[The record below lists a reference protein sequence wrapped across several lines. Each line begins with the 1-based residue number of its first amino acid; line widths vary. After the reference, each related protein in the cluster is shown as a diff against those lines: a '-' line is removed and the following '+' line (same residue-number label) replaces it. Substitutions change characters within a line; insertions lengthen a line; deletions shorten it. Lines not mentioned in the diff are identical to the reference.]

1 MAFLK
6 LFPRKDRNALS
17 VSDVLRHLRDEFAFV
32 DADPD
37 AGQDHVSGMIAATC
51 RFSDSVPGKQE
62 RLTWLISVQDSAVYV
77 SFGDDVDLTASCCL
91 MPGKELFFDS
101 RDEIHGRARL
111 LVERAASALGY
122 ELFEG

>member
-6 LFPRKDRNALS
+6 LFPRKGCNALS
-17 VSDVLRHLRDEFAFV
+17 VSDVIRLLCDEFAFV

-37 AGQDHVSGMIAATC
+37 GGKDHVSGMIAAIS

-62 RLTWLISVQDSAVYV
+62 QLAWLISVQDSAVYV
-77 SFGDDVDLTASCCL
+77 SFGDDPDLTASCCL

-101 RDEIHGRARL
+101 RDEIHGPART

-122 ELFEG
+122 KLFEG